1 MIKERVA
8 KHVLESIALAEL
20 RNRRGCE
27 DIVAIEIEY
36 LPCGI
41 SGNWRICTVNFGD
54 ATVIQHPGEAV
65 AFVTGKLQQQYA
77 LLTDS

>member
-8 KHVLESIALAEL
+8 KLALERIALAEL

-27 DIVAIEIEY
+27 DIIAIEIEY
-36 LPCGI
+36 VPYGI
-41 SGNWRICTVNFGD
+41 DGNWRICAVNFGD
-54 ATVIQHPGEAV
+54 ARVIQHPAEAV
-65 AFVTGKLQQQYA
+65 AFVTGKLQQQYI